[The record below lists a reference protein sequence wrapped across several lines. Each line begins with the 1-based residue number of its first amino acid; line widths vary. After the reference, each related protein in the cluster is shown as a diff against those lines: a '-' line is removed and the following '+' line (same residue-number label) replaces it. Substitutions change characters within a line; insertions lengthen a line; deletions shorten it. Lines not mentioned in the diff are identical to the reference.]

1 MESRVKNVS
10 RNIIYAFILQILK
23 TLLIFASRIIFVKK
37 LGAAYLGINGL
48 FTNILGILSLTELGI
63 TTALM
68 YSLYKPLSI
77 HDEEKIAQYINYFR
91 RIYNVIAMAILTV
104 GIGLIPF
111 LKYLVNLPD
120 EMPHIYLYY
129 VLLLLNSVIS
139 YLFVYKTTLLSADQ
153 KMYIINKYDMLFQV
167 VQFVLQTL
175 ILFITNS
182 FALYL
187 ISNIICTLLNN
198 ALKVRKAKQIYPYL
212 QERKSAVLPKEE
224 RKKLFENV
232 FSLFFYKLGGVIQS
246 NTDNI
251 LISIFVGTIAV
262 GYYSN
267 YSTIILSITTFLTII
282 FTSLKASVGNYVS
295 TKNKDEQ
302 YKMFNILETYN
313 FWIVSFCAICFV
325 ILIPNFVSI
334 CFGDDYV
341 LSFSILIC
349 AVLDFYTSNIRQTL
363 WIYRETTGIFKKTR
377 HITLVT
383 SAINL
388 VLSVI
393 LGHFYG
399 LVGIIGATIISR
411 FIYAW
416 WKEPYIIYKD
426 YFKMSP
432 KKYYIDYIKR
442 FILMIVIC
450 GLTYIVCNLIQ
461 VANIYIVFA
470 MRISICLV
478 IPTSCLL
485 IIYRKS
491 EATIYL
497 KNSLCK
503 ILKKRGKI
511 I

>member
-37 LGAAYLGINGL
+37 LGAVYLGINGL

-77 HDEEKIAQYINYFR
+77 HDEEKIAQYINYFK
-91 RIYNVIAMAILTV
+91 RIYNVIAISILV
-104 GIGLIPF
+104 IGIGLIPF

-120 EMPHIYLYY
+120 EIPHIYLYY
-129 VLLLLNSVIS
+129 ILLLLNSVIS

-153 KMYIINKYDMLFQV
+153 KMYIINKYDMIFQIILFI
-167 VQFVLQTL
+167 LQTV

-187 ISNIICTLLNN
+187 TSNIICTLLSNV
-198 ALKVRKAKQIYPYL
+198 LKVRKAKQIYPYL
-212 QERKSAVLPKEE
+212 QDKKSSVLPKEE

-232 FSLFFYKLGGVIQS
+232 FSLFFYKLGGVIQN

-295 TKNKDEQ
+295 TKNKEEQ

-334 CFGDDYV
+334 CFGNDYV
-341 LSFSILIC
+341 LSFGILIC
-349 AVLDFYTSNIRQTL
+349 AVLEFYTSNIRQTL

-383 SAINL
+383 SIINII
-388 VLSVI
+388 LSII
-393 LGHFYG
+393 LGYFYG

-416 WKEPYIIYKD
+416 WKEPFIIYKD

-442 FILMIVIC
+442 FLLMVV
-450 GLTYIVCNLIQ
+450 VCIISYL
-461 VANIYIVFA
+461 VCKLVSLSNIYLVFA
-470 MRISICLV
+470 VKMIICIV
-478 IPTSCLL
+478 IPTFCLL

-497 KNSLCK
+497 KKSLCK
-503 ILKKRGKI
+503 ILKKDKMN
-511 I
+511 